1 MGLLEPWVLCA
12 LPSRRFS
19 MLPHC
24 SAASLH
30 VAAPRFLP
38 HGCFQLL
45 LHISGP
51 IPASL
56 YARGAAGHLPG
67 FGDMPGRRGLQSGLQ
82 MIAPSDGQG
91 CLFPQVEAIF
101 YAPGEISSLSVCA
114 QVEDRRE
121 TNTLQVINLR
131 AKQELME
138 GTSFTRVSQFVTP
151 SPTAA
156 AHLCFFALS

>member
-1 MGLLEPWVLCA
+1 MCSAQQAFQHAAPLLCR
-12 LPSRRFS
+12 LPSRCS
-19 MLPHC
+19 SSVPSPWLLPTPFAHLWPD
-24 SAASLH
+24 S
-30 VAAPRFLP
+30 
-38 HGCFQLL
+38 
-45 LHISGP
+45 
-51 IPASL
+51 ASL

-67 FGDMPGRRGLQSGLQ
+67 FGDVPGRRGLQSGLQ

-91 CLFPQVEAIF
+91 CLFLQVEAIF
-101 YAPGEISSLSVCA
+101 YAPGEISSLSVCTL
-114 QVEDRRE
+114 VEDRRE